1 MVVNCATSC
10 LYLSRSS
17 RRTTLIVRKIIQ
29 LTKARVVHWYMQN
42 NWRLSVCK
50 TVRLKSILLPGILH
64 ARLYVN
70 KKKLRQLHGHPRN
83 LNRIL
88 HVLVLI
94 FKTTPK
100 ASEGNLLFFH
110 GISTCMRTWCLTQ
123 YSISDFM
130 SKYIDT
136 NSKLKCYNKSTW
148 RMQTTLYMYM
158 VCTLCEPQLVYPIL
172 RTKQFRCLHLCW
184 MIKTKVGSLGKQ
196 SIAVH
201 NHKLIIQACR
211 VFNNLQNKF

>member
-42 NWRLSVCK
+42 NWRPSVCK
-50 TVRLKSILLPGILH
+50 ADKLKSILLPGILH
-64 ARLYVN
+64 VRLYAN
-70 KKKLRQLHGHPRN
+70 KKKLRQLHGHPWN

-123 YSISDFM
+123 YCDFM
-130 SKYIDT
+130 SEQIDT
-136 NSKLKCYNKSTW
+136 NSRLKYYNKSTW

-158 VCTLCEPQLVYPIL
+158 VCTLCEIQLVYPIL
-172 RTKQFRCLHLCW
+172 KTKQQMSSSVLNEDKSWFVRETEYWL
-184 MIKTKVGSLGKQ
+184 VQ
-196 SIAVH
+196 
-201 NHKLIIQACR
+201 LIIQACR
-211 VFNNLQNKF
+211 VFNNLQTKF